1 MSKMRNRVHHLD
13 LLLDRAP
20 AVSEL
25 DPTHQPINPLLQG
38 LLEKASVRTSTVLG
52 LGFLRFRAYRTVPP
66 KSGLYHLMRLKGIV
80 VVISRDPPL
89 KN

>member
-1 MSKMRNRVHHLD
+1 MRNRSHHLD

-25 DPTHQPINPLLQG
+25 DPTHQPMNSLLQG
-38 LLEKASVRTSTVLG
+38 LREKALVRTSTVLG
-52 LGFLRFRAYRTVPP
+52 LVFLRLRAYRTVLP

-80 VVISRDPPL
+80 VVISRDPL
-89 KN
+89 VKK